1 MYANVIFQNDRW
13 TRLLNDTLDE
23 KLDAKDIDHAKDCL
37 KNASRVAADVRA
49 MLSVTCGERAPTT
62 ASSKSASSN

>member
-23 KLDAKDIDHAKDCL
+23 SLDAKDIDHAKDCL
-37 KNASRVAADVRA
+37 KNASRVTTDVRA
-49 MLSVTCGERAPTT
+49 MLSVTCSERTPTT
-62 ASSKSASSN
+62 ASSRASSN

>member
-23 KLDAKDIDHAKDCL
+23 SLDAKDIDHAKDCL
-37 KNASRVAADVRA
+37 KNAIRVTADVRA
-49 MLSVTCGERAPTT
+49 MLSVTCSERTPTT
-62 ASSKSASSN
+62 ASSKASSN